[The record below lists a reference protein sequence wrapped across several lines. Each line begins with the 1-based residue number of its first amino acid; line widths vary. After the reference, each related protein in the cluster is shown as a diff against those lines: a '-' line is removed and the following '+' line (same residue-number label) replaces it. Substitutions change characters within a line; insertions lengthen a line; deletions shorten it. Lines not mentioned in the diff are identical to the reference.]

1 VSRRIFNL
9 FVGLYPRRWRH
20 RYADE
25 LYDLCEELI
34 NGGDATR
41 FRIATAIIV
50 SAAGQRAHALRARRR
65 AIAACS
71 MATIIALSTAMLA
84 TNGLGLVPSTVG
96 AGHATAVPSGSQ
108 PADVFR
114 LGTGYA
120 QASST
125 VREPA
130 GTVVQARILAP
141 RGVHAYAAATLTGQA
156 QVEISTVP
164 NAADPTLSCQA
175 RGPLNECTEAFQ
187 WCPMPGATWQLRV
200 VKRSGPAGVVRLD
213 LYVGQKDI
221 PHDGPD

>member
-1 VSRRIFNL
+1 
-9 FVGLYPRRWRH
+9 
-20 RYADE
+20 
-25 LYDLCEELI
+25 
-34 NGGDATR
+34 
-41 FRIATAIIV
+41 
-50 SAAGQRAHALRARRR
+50 
-65 AIAACS
+65 
-71 MATIIALSTAMLA
+71 MATIIALSTVTLA

-96 AGHATAVPSGSQ
+96 AGHATPFIGFAARG
-108 PADVFR
+108 DVFH

-130 GTVVQARILAP
+130 GTVVQARISAP
-141 RGVHAYAAATLTGQA
+141 RGVHAYAAATLIGQA

-164 NAADPTLSCQA
+164 NAADPTLSCQV
-175 RGPLNECTEAFQ
+175 RCLLNECTEAFQ

-221 PHDGPD
+221 LHDSTD